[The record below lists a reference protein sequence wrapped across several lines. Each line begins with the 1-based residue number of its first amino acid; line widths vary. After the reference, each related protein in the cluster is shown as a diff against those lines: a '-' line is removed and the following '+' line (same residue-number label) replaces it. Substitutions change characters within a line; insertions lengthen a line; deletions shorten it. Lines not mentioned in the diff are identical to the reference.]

1 MLFFGINGCI
11 FSPMKYFVF
20 IMGLFF
26 SVAVFPFAGT
36 LKDTFPGLD
45 AGQIS
50 TLQGK
55 GEITRYFYT
64 GEIPAFLFKTPFS
77 DQIVREIRN
86 RDINIGVESV
96 YFVKTEKEIPLL
108 TIYNTLLS
116 IHTMEGIQYYSR
128 TRKKYRTL
136 YTKSTVIAGKKDP
149 TPLRDPEV
157 TVLPAVKQLYIEQTD
172 TTFGKNIYKTTY
184 KTEGKVIW
192 VEMTNETPFYFSFIR
207 MVKKGDISI
216 NLLITKTDTGLV
228 FYGITSAKT
237 ISFFGIERKNKE
249 SFYNRMKALYTWF
262 VHQMNP

>member
-1 MLFFGINGCI
+1 MFLL
-11 FSPMKYFVF
+11 
-20 IMGLFF
+20 GLFLCIAA
-26 SVAVFPFAGT
+26 SSFAGT
-36 LKDTFPGLD
+36 LKNIFPGLD
-45 AGQIS
+45 AGQRAE
-50 TLQGK
+50 LQEK

-64 GEIPAFLFKTPFS
+64 GEIPAFIFKTPFS

-96 YFVKTEKEIPLL
+96 YFIKTGKDIPLL

-116 IHTMEGIQYYSR
+116 IHTMEGIKYYSR

-136 YTKSTVIAGKKDP
+136 YTKSTVIAGKTDL

-157 TVLPAVKQLYIEQTD
+157 TTLPAVKQLYIEQTD
-172 TTFGKNIYKTTY
+172 TTFGKNVYKTTY
-184 KTEGKVIW
+184 KTDGKVIW
-192 VEMTNETPFYFSFIR
+192 VEMTNETPFNFSFIR

-262 VHQMNP
+262 VHRINP